1 MVNVR
6 VWIVALVGCLSL
18 WAGENRVAAAIG
30 IGERVKAV
38 DAVNVRQA
46 PAGTYLTTRRV
57 GDQGVVVD
65 GPVVAKLN
73 GFVLSWLR
81 VDFDTGTDGWVAEI
95 GMASLSVIPGTP
107 TNASP
112 GAAESPGV
120 LLPAGPLTLTW
131 AAVREAI
138 SYDVRAL
145 DAVTGDVVMRTNTT
159 ALSFTVTP
167 PPGRQLRWVVAAC
180 NPTGCSADGAG
191 LFFQTPPAIPTP
203 DGDNASFVSQVVPT
217 FLVQGQT
224 NVITVVMSNFGT
236 TTWRTNDTYF
246 LAAINPADN
255 LNWGLNR
262 VALAAEV
269 PPGTNATF
277 NFAITAPLTPGTYE
291 LQWQMIREGVSGFG
305 QATRSA
311 SVVVFPPA
319 VAGDAAMFV
328 SQVVPSMMPT
338 GTTARASIT
347 LRNTGTNTWS
357 EAARYRLGS
366 VTPFDNRT
374 WGLNRI
380 YLPASVAPGGTVT
393 FSFPITAPVTPGAY
407 DFQWQMVREGVSH
420 FGDLN
425 AGAPISVL
433 DVGTEGNAAAFI
445 AQTLPAEI
453 PAGTTAPASLTF
465 RNVGTN
471 AWSEASLYRLASV
484 NPFDN
489 LTWGFNRV
497 ALPGEVAPGAT
508 VTVNFTIT
516 APLTPGAY
524 NFQMQMIREGVGTFG
539 QVSSNASITITAPP
553 LRGNAA
559 AFVSQIVPV
568 QMTPGSVGVAAITL
582 RNTGTNT
589 WSETGKYRLGS
600 INPIDNFTWGG
611 ARVLLTNDVAPG
623 ELYTFAFSIRAPVDV
638 GSYDFQWMMVQEGIE
653 RFTEPTTN
661 VVILVAGEP
670 DVPPQFTG
678 QPTDTTVFE
687 GQPATFTATAT
698 GSPAPLLQWQ
708 VRPAGALDFGDILGA
723 TTVIFTTP
731 ALTLADT
738 GAQFRCVA
746 TNAAGVALSTTAT
759 VTVLSASPSFV
770 LQPTNQTARV
780 GQTASFTVA
789 VAAALTG
796 APPPTLQWQ
805 RLAAG
810 GGTFDD
816 LPGATA
822 ETYTTLEL
830 TPADDGA
837 QFRCVATNPFG
848 SAVSGVATLT
858 VTNPTVPFVV
868 SISPTNSARNVA
880 VTTLVTVTFSE
891 PMDPATLTASTFTL
905 RRRNQTTNLAA
916 TVTYDPAT
924 LTATLRPAVPLK
936 TDWTYFVAVLGG
948 GETGVKSLAGVPLA
962 RTNVTFSTTDTLPP
976 KFSAVTVKDITATSA
991 TITWTANEN
1000 ANRQVFYGLTTDY
1013 PFATRVSTV
1022 KKRGHTVI
1030 LTKLLPGTLYHF
1042 QIRGTDEAGNTG
1054 VSGDFTFT
1062 TLP

>member
-1 MVNVR
+1 MGKVR
-6 VWIVALVGCLSL
+6 VWIVTLVGCLSL
-18 WAGENRVAAAIG
+18 WAGENRAAAAIN
-30 IGERVKAV
+30 IGERIKGV

-46 PAGTYLTTRRV
+46 PAGTYLATRRG

-65 GPVVAKLN
+65 GPVVATLN
-73 GFVLSWLR
+73 GFVLTWLR

-95 GMASLSVIPGTP
+95 GIASLSVIPGTP

-112 GAAESPGV
+112 GSAESPGV
-120 LLPAGPLTLTW
+120 LLPAGPLPLTW
-131 AAVREAI
+131 SAVREAI
-138 SYDVRAL
+138 SYEVRAL

-167 PPGRQLRWVVAAC
+167 PPGRQLRWVIAAC
-180 NPTGCSADGAG
+180 NPTGCSADTAG
-191 LFFQTPPAIPTP
+191 RFFQTPPAIPTP
-203 DGDNASFVSQVVPT
+203 DGDNASFVSQVAPT

-224 NVITVVMSNFGT
+224 NVVTVVMFNLGT

-319 VAGDAAMFV
+319 VAGDSAAFV
-328 SQVVPSMMPT
+328 SQAMPSLMAT
-338 GTTARASIT
+338 GATARAAIT

-357 EAARYRLGS
+357 EALRYRLGS
-366 VTPFDNRT
+366 VTPGDNRT

-393 FSFPITAPVTPGAY
+393 FSFPITAPVAPGAY
-407 DFQWQMVREGVSH
+407 ACQWRMLREGVHH
-420 FGDLN
+420 FGDRN
-425 AGAPISVL
+425 DGTPISVL
-433 DVGTEGNAAAFI
+433 DVSTNGNDAVFL
-445 AQTLPAEI
+445 AQTLPTEI

-465 RNVGTN
+465 RNLGLN
-471 AWSEASLYRLASV
+471 AWSEATLDRLAAI

-508 VTVNFTIT
+508 VTVNFTLT
-516 APLTPGAY
+516 APLTPGAFD
-524 NFQMQMIREGVGTFG
+524 FQMQLVREGVGLFG
-539 QVSSNASITITAPP
+539 QPSSNALITITAPP
-553 LRGNAA
+553 TRGNAA
-559 AFVSQIVPV
+559 AFVSQTVPV
-568 QMTPGSVGVAAITL
+568 QMTPGSIGVAAITL

-611 ARVLLTNDVAPG
+611 ARVLLTNDVPPG
-623 ELYTFAFSIRAPVDV
+623 ELCTFAFSIRAPVDL
-638 GSYDFQWMMVQEGIE
+638 GSYDFQWMMVQEGVE
-653 RFTEPTTN
+653 RFAEPTPN
-661 VVILVAGEP
+661 VGILVAGEP
-670 DVPPQFTG
+670 DAPPQFSV
-678 QPTDTTVFE
+678 QPADATVFE
-687 GQPATFTATAT
+687 GQATAFTVAVT
-698 GSPAPLLQWQ
+698 GTPAPLLQWQ
-708 VRPAGALDFGDILGA
+708 VRAAGALEFADLPGA
-723 TTVIFTTP
+723 TTATLTTP
-731 ALTLADT
+731 ALALADT

-746 TNAAGVALSTTAT
+746 SNAAGVVFSATAT
-759 VTVLSASPSFV
+759 VTVVSGSPSFV
-770 LQPTNQTARV
+770 LQPTNQTVRV
-780 GQTASFTVA
+780 GQTAAFTVA
-789 VAAALTG
+789 VATALTG
-796 APPPTLQWQ
+796 TPPPTLQWQ

-822 ETYTTLEL
+822 ETYTTPEL

-848 SAVSGVATLT
+848 SAVSSAATLT

-868 SISPTNSARNVA
+868 SFSPTNSARNIP
-880 VTTLVTVTFSE
+880 VTTAVITTFSE
-891 PMDPATLTASTFTL
+891 PMDPATITAGTFTL
-905 RRRNQTTNLAA
+905 RRKDQSTNLAA
-916 TVTYDPAT
+916 TVTYDPET
-924 LTATLRPAVPLK
+924 RTATLLPASNLK
-936 TDWTYFVAVLGG
+936 TDWTYFVTVEG
-948 GETGVKSLAGVPLA
+948 GETGVRSLAGVPLV
-962 RTNVTFSTTDTLPP
+962 RTNVLFATQDTMPP
-976 KFSAVTVKDITATSA
+976 RFSAVTVKDITSTTA
-991 TITWTANEN
+991 TITWTASEN

-1013 PFATRVSTV
+1013 TFATKASTV

-1042 QIRGTDEAGNTG
+1042 QIRGTDEAGNLG